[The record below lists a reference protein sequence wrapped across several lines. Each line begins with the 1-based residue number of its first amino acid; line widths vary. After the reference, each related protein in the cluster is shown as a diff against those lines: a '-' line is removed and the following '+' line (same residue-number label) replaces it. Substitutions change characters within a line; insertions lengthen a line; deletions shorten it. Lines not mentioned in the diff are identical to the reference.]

1 MKHGRHRWRV
11 AHRPIHAP
19 TTEVSTLITIP
30 MASPNSSADT
40 AVIGPASGTGM
51 SEVTRTLAKEY
62 SKITAGSLGSKE
74 KPNTVVAVTLSA
86 GSDIAERGVGPRK
99 V

>member
-1 MKHGRHRWRV
+1 
-11 AHRPIHAP
+11 
-19 TTEVSTLITIP
+19 
-30 MASPNSSADT
+30 
-40 AVIGPASGTGM
+40 M

-86 GSDIAERGVGPRK
+86 GSDIAERGVGSTQSVNSRFFKRSVPHGRTGIFLDELLDAPFFSK
-99 V
+99 MYCRSPSAWPSHGARRLA